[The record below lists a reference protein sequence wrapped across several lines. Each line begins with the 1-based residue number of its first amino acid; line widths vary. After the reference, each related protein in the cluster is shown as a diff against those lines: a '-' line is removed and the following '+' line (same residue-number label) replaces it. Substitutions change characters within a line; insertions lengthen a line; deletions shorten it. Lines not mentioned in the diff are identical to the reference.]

1 MIERFLY
8 AVQRA
13 ITGAIGIVLLFA
25 VLAGLVLWAKAHPD
39 SLETLAGKLVDAVV
53 WLVTWLANLFA
64 SALSQAGE

>member
-8 AVQRA
+8 AVQRTIA
-13 ITGAIGIVLLFA
+13 GAIGIVVLFA

-39 SLETLAGKLVDAVV
+39 SLQALAGKLVDAVV
-53 WLVTWLANLFA
+53 WLVSWLADLFA